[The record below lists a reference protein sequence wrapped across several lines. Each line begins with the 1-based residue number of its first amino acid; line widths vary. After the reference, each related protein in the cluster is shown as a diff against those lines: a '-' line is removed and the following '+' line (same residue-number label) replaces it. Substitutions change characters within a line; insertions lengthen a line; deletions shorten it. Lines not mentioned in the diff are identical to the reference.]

1 MNCLDRMTLL
11 QVLRESFEMLKDE
24 PKFFVPR
31 LFSTTISTAWFIL
44 VFDNYLSKLTTLKY
58 SNSEMIF
65 YLVSGPLIVFMGV
78 AVSIML
84 ARMVDKG
91 PELKSSFL
99 YTVGRMKTLL
109 LVTWGMLSLGILM
122 ALPLTIGIVLY
133 PVMGIAVLAG
143 SAALT
148 VLMMIAVFYL
158 LYFLPITL
166 VENSSVVESIRDSIS
181 SSRENSKEVTVML
194 LFSFALLG
202 VAGLAQGA
210 LEFLGYLAFA
220 ASRFISVIVTTYL
233 FVVSPKLYLV
243 ENN

>member
-1 MNCLDRMTLL
+1 MNCLDRMTLR
-11 QVLRESFEMLKDE
+11 QVLKESFEMLKNQ
-24 PKFFVPR
+24 PKFFIPR

-44 VFDNYLSKLTTLKY
+44 VFDNYLSKLTSMSY
-58 SNSEMIF
+58 SVPEMVF
-65 YLVSGPLIVFMGV
+65 YLISGPLIVFMGV

-84 ARMVDKG
+84 ARMVDEG
-91 PELKSSFL
+91 PELKSSFY
-99 YTVGRMKTLL
+99 YTLGRMKTVLI
-109 LVTWGMLSLGILM
+109 VTWGMMSLGVMM
-122 ALPLTIGIVLY
+122 ALPLTLGIVLY
-133 PVMGIAVLAG
+133 PVLGIAVLAG

-148 VLMMIAVFYL
+148 VLMMVGVFYL

-166 VENSSVVESIRDSIS
+166 VENTGVIDSIKDSIS
-181 SSRENSKEVTVML
+181 SSRENRKEVSIML

-202 VAGLAQGA
+202 IAGLAQGA

-243 ENN
+243 ENE